1 MLFCG
6 GKSRKFKNC
15 KVIDK
20 INFKLGYVSILII
33 GLGTYLIKHFHIPA
47 PI

>member
-6 GKSRKFKNC
+6 EKSRKLKNR

-20 INFKLGYVSILII
+20 INFQLGYVSILII
-33 GLGTYLIKHFHIPA
+33 CLGSYLIKHFHIPA
-47 PI
+47 AI